1 MQMAYSVIIPIF
13 NAETTLRRCLDS
25 LVDQSFDDYE
35 LLLINDGSTD
45 GSDAICREY
54 ANVYPCI
61 RYFAKENGGVS
72 SARNLGLEQ
81 AKGEYILFV
90 DSDDYIL
97 PTMYEKLIYSMSRY
111 KAQIVSCQY
120 FTFCTNDILKEKVV
134 ETKGNR
140 IQGKFCDKQEIF
152 KFFFTHRISE
162 SVCDKIYSAELLKN
176 CRFSEGE
183 INEDT
188 NVIFHLLEKSSKT
201 VIIYQELYGYRTRQ
215 GSITKSGYSDNFKI
229 VETHL
234 NEIKRIII
242 QRYPEMVPYLK
253 HFYSVHYFC
262 LLNGILHLE
271 SSRKYLEDYKIYR
284 RKFKQLFKFFYKWE
298 KRSIKEY
305 ILGFFLISPLS
316 LIYIIYTS
324 LQLYK

>member
-1 MQMAYSVIIPIF
+1 MQTENENKITLSIIVPVYNVEKYLEDCVESLLNQTYQNYEII
-13 NAETTLRRCLDS
+13 
-25 LVDQSFDDYE
+25 LVD
-35 LLLINDGSTD
+35 DGSTD
-45 GSDAICREY
+45 SSGKICDIVAESSSKIK
-54 ANVYPCI
+54 VI
-61 RYFAKENGGVS
+61 HKENGGLS
-72 SARNLGLEQ
+72 SARNTGLR
-81 AKGEYILFV
+81 AARGRYIGFV

-262 LLNGILHLE
+262 LLNDDSYRNWVQTFAKKQNLKIFELQSEEHFGIAPDEFL
-271 SSRKYLEDYKIYR
+271 YLIHH
-284 RKFKQLFKFFYKWE
+284 
-298 KRSIKEY
+298 
-305 ILGFFLISPLS
+305 
-316 LIYIIYTS
+316 
-324 LQLYK
+324 

>member
-1 MQMAYSVIIPIF
+1 
-13 NAETTLRRCLDS
+13 
-25 LVDQSFDDYE
+25 
-35 LLLINDGSTD
+35 
-45 GSDAICREY
+45 
-54 ANVYPCI
+54 
-61 RYFAKENGGVS
+61 
-72 SARNLGLEQ
+72 
-81 AKGEYILFV
+81 
-90 DSDDYIL
+90 
-97 PTMYEKLIYSMSRY
+97 MYEKLIYSMSRY

-140 IQGKFCDKQEIF
+140 IQGKFW
-152 KFFFTHRISE
+152 ISE

-284 RKFKQLFKFFYKWE
+284 RKFKQLFKFFY
-298 KRSIKEY
+298 R
-305 ILGFFLISPLS
+305 
-316 LIYIIYTS
+316 IIFPR
-324 LQLYK
+324 